1 MLKRPP
7 SIDTTLNSKD
17 NSQPRTDD
25 TDFTDSLSTRS
36 YLEQEKSKS
45 TGYLS
50 SHDNYSQSD
59 VALKVKTEVSTSF
72 EEMAQKRQSIV
83 GSYLFGTN
91 IGNADLQETVDVIS
105 PLQNNLAAQAVSPRP
120 PLPVRTSSYETPA
133 PMVIKSTPSAKTLDR
148 IAETTALSL
157 QLEEDDQKE
166 EQLIQMLSDY
176 EDGFPLLLNR
186 VKETMTSAK
195 EAYLFLKQRA
205 KVESDYAIGLMRLG
219 NLKPLEVAKDG
230 KSKSGTYQTQW
241 GEFTNMHYKLGELRQ
256 QFASSISEMSDNI
269 QVLYKNTER
278 SRKQLKEAALRH
290 HKELQDVEGNLEKSR
305 SKFEMASE
313 DLQRIITGSDTGI
326 PNIKKNI
333 SNTKPGTNNNPFQ
346 MLKQRLQHDLK
357 FLPRTE
363 EEARQK
369 VASTNES
376 YKHWLQQT
384 NVVRNSYFQNHLPRL
399 IRALKETNDDCDE
412 GLQKYLV
419 KYAKCVESLVMVEAT
434 TLSPLDQSKEVGL
447 LKTVQLINNKED
459 FQGFVDSYG
468 LQKKPVDKSEHSY
481 VSYGK
486 TLPVISPYTASG
498 SPAAIPYTSASCNY
512 FGSDLVSLMESSPDQ
527 QPVPYIVI
535 NCTDYIEAS
544 GLSQEGLYR
553 MSGSGTQLQ
562 AIRAAL
568 DKDPQFP
575 LEDIVTDIHTV
586 TGVIKLFFRELSEP
600 LFPKNM
606 YNSLIDAS
614 KEEDSRIRLIK
625 IHELV
630 NELHDANYAT
640 LKHLAGHLSRV
651 ASFAD
656 DNKMNEVN
664 LGIVWGPTL
673 IDSGAGPDP
682 MNMKYASRV
691 VEVIISNFDHIFD

>member
-45 TGYLS
+45 T
-50 SHDNYSQSD
+50 
-59 VALKVKTEVSTSF
+59 ALKVKTEVSTSF

-269 QVLYKNTER
+269 Q
-278 SRKQLKEAALRH
+278 LKEAALRH

-384 NVVRNSYFQNHLPRL
+384 NV
-399 IRALKETNDDCDE
+399 ALKETNDDCDE

-651 ASFAD
+651 ASFAE